1 MQPKTLRV
9 SFLDVGQGDAIFVE
23 APSGQQML
31 IDSGKNRAV
40 IRQLAKVMPWYD
52 RTIDVVVATHPD
64 ADHIGGLPDVFARY
78 DVDLLV
84 ESSVKDSDGADAA
97 ALEKAADSEHELQR
111 RVAERG
117 MVINLGGA
125 YLEILFPDR
134 SVPAIETNTGSIVAR
149 LVYGNTSFLLDG
161 GFAEGYRDVSREAR
175 WLETS

>member
-1 MQPKTLRV
+1 MQRSSAIIGLLIIVLGGVALVVGLALVRQMQPKTLRV

-125 YLEILFPDR
+125 YLEILFP
-134 SVPAIETNTGSIVAR
+134 IEVCQQ
-149 LVYGNTSFLLDG
+149 
-161 GFAEGYRDVSREAR
+161 
-175 WLETS
+175 